1 MIHEMYN
8 VGGNAGKRLVR
19 MELPIEYV
27 WKNSVR
33 FTCGSTTVI
42 SAEPGLYGEP
52 PHGAQNADITDDP
65 ACFRLQAAIQ
75 SPIPG
80 TGIGFMQGADVTIQN
95 LS

>member
-1 MIHEMYN
+1 MRN
-8 VGGNAGKRLVR
+8 VGGNTGKRLVQ

-33 FTCGSTTVI
+33 FTRGSTTVI
-42 SAEPGLYGEP
+42 PAEPGLYGEP
-52 PHGAQNADITDDP
+52 PHRAQNADIADDP
-65 ACFRLQAAIQ
+65 ACFHLQAAIQ

-80 TGIGFMQGADVTIQN
+80 TGMGFMQGADVIVQN